1 LNILASKNILVDII
15 DNFKKG
21 YIVEEEIYLNRTY
34 NEIIFG
40 GRRLTAEE
48 AMSWGIV
55 NKVAPSA
62 ELMDTARALAAE
74 ICLSAPLSVAAVLD
88 IIRTTEDLSI
98 AESYAAMRNNEA
110 YLKAINSE
118 DAMEGPN
125 AFAEKRDPVWKGK

>member
-1 LNILASKNILVDII
+1 MPRQLA
-15 DNFKKG
+15 
-21 YIVEEEIYLNRTY
+21 

-48 AMSWGIV
+48 AMTWGIV
-55 NKVAPSA
+55 NKIAPSA
-62 ELMDTARALAAE
+62 ELMESARALAAE
-74 ICLSAPLSVAAVLD
+74 ICLSAPLSIAAVLD

-98 AESYAAMRNNEA
+98 AESYAAMRKNAA
-110 YLKAINSE
+110 YMKAINSE

>member
-1 LNILASKNILVDII
+1 LA
-15 DNFKKG
+15 
-21 YIVEEEIYLNRTY
+21 

-40 GRRLTAEE
+40 GRRLTADE

-55 NKVAPSA
+55 NKVASSA
-62 ELMDTARALAAE
+62 ELMNIARALAAE

-88 IIRTTEDLSI
+88 IIRTTEDLSV
-98 AESYAAMRNNEA
+98 AESYAEMRKNEA